1 MAQKITKNHLKR
13 LINEVLNEE
22 IDPLSL
28 IPMDGKNKFTEACKA
43 IGLQKGLPMP
53 KSLFKD
59 TISRLADEFYD
70 KHMKNVKVQGFNS

>member
-1 MAQKITKNHLKR
+1 MAQKITKNQLKS
-13 LINEVLNEE
+13 LINEVLTEN
-22 IDPLSL
+22 DPLSM

-53 KSLFKD
+53 EDLFKD
-59 TISRLADEFYD
+59 TISRLADDFYN